1 MSASAFPEL
10 KKTCKSLID
19 ASVFSASGLKKGDIV
34 KIDGD
39 PHIVET
45 VKVQTPS
52 ARGAVTLYKIRF
64 RNLKTK
70 RKVDQSLRGDDL
82 LAEAD
87 FDRRPVQYLFGD
99 ALSITF
105 MDLQDYSQFTLTKDE
120 IEDEWPYLTEGV
132 EGLIA
137 ILSEGRALGLEIP
150 TFVNLEIVETRP
162 SVKGG
167 SVTART
173 KPATLSTGL
182 VVQVPEYMSTGE
194 IIRIDTR
201 TGEYA
206 SKA

>member
-1 MSASAFPEL
+1 MFNAS
-10 KKTCKSLID
+10 D
-19 ASVFSASGLKKGDIV
+19 LKKGDV
-34 KIDGD
+34 VRIDGD

-52 ARGAVTLYKIRF
+52 ARGAVTLYKVRF

-70 RKVDQSLRGDDL
+70 RKIDQSLRGDDVL
-82 LAEAD
+82 PEAD
-87 FDRRPVQYLFGD
+87 FERRPVQWLFGD
-99 ALSITF
+99 AAGITF
-105 MDLQDYSQFTLTKDE
+105 MDLQDYGQFTLTKEE

-132 EGLIA
+132 EGVIA
-137 ILSEGRALGLEIP
+137 ISSEGRVLGLEIP
-150 TFVNLEIVETRP
+150 TFINLEIVETVP

-167 SVTART
+167 SVTSRT
-173 KPATLSTGL
+173 KPPTLSTGL

-194 IIRIDTR
+194 IIRVDTR

>member
-1 MSASAFPEL
+1 VFNAS
-10 KKTCKSLID
+10 D
-19 ASVFSASGLKKGDIV
+19 LKKGDV
-34 KIDGD
+34 VRIDGD

-64 RNLKTK
+64 RDLRTK
-70 RKVDQSLRGDDL
+70 RKIDQSLRGGDVL
-82 LAEAD
+82 EEAD
-87 FDRRPVQYLFGD
+87 FERRLVQYLYGD
-99 ALSITF
+99 ASSAAF
-105 MDLQDYSQFTLTKDE
+105 MDLQDYSQFTLAKDE

-132 EGLIA
+132 EGLVA
-137 ILSEGRALGLEIP
+137 ISSEGRVLGLEVP
-150 TFVNLEIVETRP
+150 TFINLEIVETAP

-173 KPATLSTGL
+173 KSATLSTGL
-182 VVQVPEYMSTGE
+182 VVQVPEYMSAGE
-194 IIRIDTR
+194 TIRVDTR

>member
-1 MSASAFPEL
+1 
-10 KKTCKSLID
+10 
-19 ASVFSASGLKKGDIV
+19 LKKGDVV

-39 PHIVET
+39 PHMVET

-64 RNLKTK
+64 RNLATK
-70 RKVDQSLRGDDL
+70 RKVDQSLHGDDML
-82 LAEAD
+82 DEAD
-87 FDRRPVQYLFGD
+87 FERRPVQYLFGD
-99 ALSITF
+99 ASSITF
-105 MDLQDYSQFTLTKDE
+105 MDLQDYSQFTLTKEE
-120 IEDEWPYLTEGV
+120 IEEEWPYLTEGL
-132 EGLIA
+132 EGLIS
-137 ILSEGRALGLEIP
+137 ISSEGRVLGLEIP
-150 TFVNLEIVETRP
+150 TFINLEITETRP

-194 IIRIDTR
+194 IIRVDTR

>member
-1 MSASAFPEL
+1 MSASSFPEL

-120 IEDEWPYLTEGV
+120 IEYEWPYLTEGV

>member
-1 MSASAFPEL
+1 VFRAS
-10 KKTCKSLID
+10 D
-19 ASVFSASGLKKGDIV
+19 LKKGDVV

-39 PHIVET
+39 PHMVET
-45 VKVQTPS
+45 IKVQTPS

-64 RNLKTK
+64 RNLTTK
-70 RKVDQSLRGDDL
+70 RKVDQSLHGDDML
-82 LAEAD
+82 DEAD
-87 FDRRPVQYLFGD
+87 FERRPVQYLFGD
-99 ALSITF
+99 ASSITF
-105 MDLQDYSQFTLTKDE
+105 MDLQDYSQFTLTK
-120 IEDEWPYLTEGV
+120 EDLEEEWPYLTEGG

-137 ILSEGRALGLEIP
+137 ISSEGRVLGLEIP

-182 VVQVPEYMSTGE
+182 VIQVPEYMSAGE
-194 IIRIDTR
+194 IVRVDTR

>member
-1 MSASAFPEL
+1 VFNAS
-10 KKTCKSLID
+10 D
-19 ASVFSASGLKKGDIV
+19 LKKGDVV

-52 ARGAVTLYKIRF
+52 ARGALTLYKVRF

-70 RKVDQSLRGDDL
+70 RKVDQSLRGDDV

-87 FDRRPVQYLFGD
+87 FERRPVQYLFGD
-99 ALSITF
+99 ASSITF
-105 MDLQDYSQFTLTKDE
+105 MDLQDYSQFTLSKDE
-120 IEDEWPYLTEGV
+120 IENEWPYLTEGI
-132 EGLIA
+132 EGLLA
-137 ILSEGRALGLEIP
+137 ISSEGRVLGLEMP
-150 TFVNLEIVETRP
+150 TYISLEIVETRP
-162 SVKGG
+162 SIKGG

-182 VVQVPEYMSTGE
+182 VVQVPEYMAVGE
-194 IIRIDTR
+194 VIRIDTR

>member
-1 MSASAFPEL
+1 VFNAS
-10 KKTCKSLID
+10 D
-19 ASVFSASGLKKGDIV
+19 LKKGDV
-34 KIDGD
+34 VRIDGD

-52 ARGAVTLYKIRF
+52 ARGAVTLYKVRF

-70 RKVDQSLRGDDL
+70 RKIDQSLRGDDVL
-82 LAEAD
+82 PEAD
-87 FDRRPVQYLFGD
+87 FERRPVQWLFGD
-99 ALSITF
+99 ASSITF
-105 MDLQDYSQFTLTKDE
+105 MDLQDYGQFTLAKDD

-137 ILSEGRALGLEIP
+137 ISSEGRVLGLEIP
-150 TFVNLEIVETRP
+150 TFINLEIIETRP

-173 KPATLSTGL
+173 KPATLTTGL
-182 VVQVPEYMSTGE
+182 VVQVPEYMSVGE
-194 IIRIDTR
+194 IIRVDTR

>member
-1 MSASAFPEL
+1 MFNASDL
-10 KKTCKSLID
+10 KR
-19 ASVFSASGLKKGDIV
+19 GDIV

-52 ARGAVTLYKIRF
+52 ARGALTLYKIRF

-70 RKVDQSLRGDDL
+70 RKVDQSLRGDDG

-87 FDRRPVQYLFGD
+87 FERRPVQYLFGD
-99 ALSITF
+99 AASITV
-105 MDLQDYSQFTLTKDE
+105 MDLQDYSQFTLVKED
-120 IEDEWPYLTEGV
+120 IEDEWPYLTESV

-137 ILSEGRALGLEIP
+137 ISSEGRVLGLEVP
-150 TFVNLEIVETRP
+150 TFVSLEIVETRP

-182 VVQVPEYMSTGE
+182 VVQVPEYMAVCE
-194 IIRIDTR
+194 VIRVDTR

>member
-1 MSASAFPEL
+1 MFRASDL
-10 KKTCKSLID
+10 KKSD
-19 ASVFSASGLKKGDIV
+19 VV

-39 PHIVET
+39 PHMVET

-64 RNLKTK
+64 RNLTTK
-70 RKVDQSLRGDDL
+70 RKVDQSLRGDDML
-82 LAEAD
+82 DEAD
-87 FDRRPVQYLFGD
+87 FERRPVQYLFGD
-99 ALSITF
+99 ASSITF
-105 MDLQDYSQFTLTKDE
+105 MDLQDYSQFTLTKEE
-120 IEDEWPYLTEGV
+120 IEEEWPYLTEGL
-132 EGLIA
+132 EGLIS
-137 ILSEGRALGLEIP
+137 ISSEGRVLGLEIP
-150 TFVNLEIVETRP
+150 TFINLEITETRP

-182 VVQVPEYMSTGE
+182 VVQVPEYMSMGE
-194 IIRIDTR
+194 IIRVDTR